1 MNSSFLEKRA
11 LKRFLLVYFA
21 AATLTIA
28 SFTLLLYK
36 MEIQKL
42 QEHLS
47 AKLHTQATTIAFHAI
62 DAQMLGKPFFIDAK
76 TQYLLFD
83 PQGRIV
89 RSNFTAKIPLRE
101 GFFIQNG
108 CAYYA
113 SKAARGHMGIDT
125 IIVRDCSYAEQKRQI
140 LYKNILIAFVS
151 FVLLL
156 GVGWYLGRL
165 FLEPMKRGIEELDR
179 FIKDST
185 HELNTPVTAMM
196 LALSKIKDSSRY
208 ARIAK
213 MSALR
218 ISKIYED
225 LTYLNFGS
233 EEATQKIDVAQTIE
247 ELVEL
252 FALAIEQKELN
263 IEKALASCTIEAN
276 PKEIEL
282 LIKNLIDNAIKY
294 APPRST
300 VTITLQDCALQ
311 ISNRIEGKAPKNLH
325 TIFERYKRADSST
338 GGFGIGLSIV
348 KSVCEKYGLHYDV
361 QRIDGSIT
369 FRIAFFSKPKAHTHK
384 Q

>member
-1 MNSSFLEKRA
+1 MNLSFLEKRA
-11 LKRFLLVYFA
+11 LRRFLLVYFA
-21 AATLTIA
+21 ATILTIA
-28 SFTLLLYK
+28 AFTLLLYK
-36 MEIQKL
+36 MEVQKL
-42 QEHLS
+42 QEYTTT
-47 AKLHTQATTIAFHAI
+47 KLHDQATTIAFRAI
-62 DAQMLGKPFFIDAK
+62 DAQMLGKSFFIDTK
-76 TQYLLFD
+76 TQYRLID
-83 PQGRIV
+83 SQGNILQDNFSTQIPRRI
-89 RSNFTAKIPLRE
+89 

-108 CAYYA
+108 CAYYT
-113 SKAARGHMGIDT
+113 SKAAKGHLGIDT

-140 LYKNILIAFVS
+140 LYKNVLIALTS
-151 FVLLL
+151 FLLLL

-208 ARIAK
+208 AKITK

-233 EEATQKIDVAQTIE
+233 EETTQKIDIAHIIE

-252 FALAIEQKELN
+252 FALAIEQKGLN
-263 IEKALASCTIEAN
+263 VEKSLASCTIEAD
-276 PKEIEL
+276 PKEMEL

-294 APPRST
+294 APARST
-300 VTITLQDCALQ
+300 VTISLQGCALQ
-311 ISNRIEGKAPKNLH
+311 ISNLFEGKAPKNLH
-325 TIFERYKRADSST
+325 TLFERYRRADRST

-348 KSVCEKYGLHYDV
+348 KSVCEKYGFHYEV
-361 QRIDGSIT
+361 RLIDGSIT
-369 FRIAFFSKPKAHTHK
+369 FRIVFI
-384 Q
+384 

>member
-1 MNSSFLEKRA
+1 MNLSFLEKRA
-11 LKRFLLVYFA
+11 LRRFLLVYFA
-21 AATLTIA
+21 ATILTIA
-28 SFTLLLYK
+28 AFTLLLYK
-36 MEIQKL
+36 MEVQKL
-42 QEHLS
+42 QEYTTT
-47 AKLHTQATTIAFHAI
+47 KLHDQATTIAFRAI
-62 DAQMLGKPFFIDAK
+62 DAQMLGKSFFIDTK
-76 TQYLLFD
+76 TQYRLID
-83 PQGRIV
+83 SQGNILQD
-89 RSNFTAKIPLRE
+89 NFSMQIPRHI

-108 CAYYA
+108 CAYYT
-113 SKAARGHMGIDT
+113 SKAAKGHLRIDT
-125 IIVRDCSYAEQKRQI
+125 IVVRDCSYAEQKRQI
-140 LYKNILIAFVS
+140 LYKNVLIALIS
-151 FVLLL
+151 FLLLL

-208 ARIAK
+208 AKIAK

-233 EEATQKIDVAQTIE
+233 EEATQKIDIAHIIE

-263 IEKALASCTIEAN
+263 VKKSLASCTIEAN

-294 APPRST
+294 APPCST
-300 VTITLQDCALQ
+300 VTITLQGCALQ
-311 ISNRIEGKAPKNLH
+311 ISNRIEGKAPKNPHIL
-325 TIFERYKRADSST
+325 FERYKRADSST

-348 KSVCEKYGLHYDV
+348 KSVCEKYGFHYDV
-361 QRIDGSIT
+361 RLVDRSIT
-369 FRIAFFSKPKAHTHK
+369 FRIAFS
-384 Q
+384 